1 MTGALLFL
9 QSLSPARLTRRSCL
23 SRAGCFAG
31 SPCSAGRITGLCRGH
46 LEARDGKAG
55 SGARRSCFGKVFP
68 LTRFLL
74 RLRFP
79 SPALGGIHC
88 AAGPNPLPENL
99 QWVSPPPHPTP
110 SRHTT
115 THSPPFRSSLLA
127 AIETSLPGPGPRR
140 AAVAIQSPFP
150 GSPEPA
156 PGSGLVLF
164 WTLRGTRLWWRSLEP
179 TGSGVCHSP
188 VGQICCSSRLAEP

>member
-1 MTGALLFL
+1 MARAVLCWKPLLCWKDYRVVSRSFRGKGWVGWVGSAQEL
-9 QSLSPARLTRRSCL
+9 FRQGVPVDSLS
-23 SRAGCFAG
+23 
-31 SPCSAGRITGLCRGH
+31 
-46 LEARDGKAG
+46 
-55 SGARRSCFGKVFP
+55 
-68 LTRFLL
+68 
-74 RLRFP
+74 
-79 SPALGGIHC
+79 
-88 AAGPNPLPENL
+88 AASPLPIPRSRRDPLCSRPE
-99 QWVSPPPHPTP
+99 PPPGKSAVGVPPP

-164 WTLRGTRLWWRSLEP
+164 WTLRGTGLWWRSLEP
-179 TGSGVCHSP
+179 TGNGVCHSP